1 MIVASGFV
9 EVNEEKD
16 AEKVAEAI
24 RGRGFE
30 IREMSGEKIVYLL
43 EREKAADLRPQ
54 IDALKEVDGVRSV
67 YLAYYSLEGADREAV
82 P

>member
-16 AEKVAEAI
+16 AERVAEAI
-24 RGRGFE
+24 RARGFE
-30 IREMSGEKIVYLL
+30 VCEVNGEKVVYLL
-43 EREKAADLRPQ
+43 EREQPGDVRPE
-54 IDALKEVDGVRSV
+54 IDALKQIDGVRSV
-67 YLAYYSLEGADREAV
+67 YLAYFSLEGADREAA